1 MSEILYGYA
10 GQILRA
16 DLSAGL
22 LTWQPITPD
31 LAAKWVGG
39 TLLGARLLF
48 EETPAGVEWD
58 DPESRVIL
66 ASGPLGGTRVA
77 GTGTSR
83 LPATADYWVWDQT
96 TPSRGLVNWQGTVQT
111 TGSMQWVSSPP
122 CSSPRACWL
131 HSKYPPGSS

>member
-77 GTGTSR
+77 GTGTFSVVFKGPMTN
-83 LPATADYWVWDQT
+83 LAGATQA
-96 TPSRGLVNWQGTVQT
+96 SGFLGAFLKLSGLDAVVIQGAAPT
-111 TGSMQWVSSPP
+111 W
-122 CSSPRACWL
+122 CYL
-131 HSKYPPGSS
+131 YIHD